1 MFHDLAI
8 SAVVTLIV
16 ISPKLVA
23 AWFDRRQ
30 GYPAAG

>member
-1 MFHDLAI
+1 MLYDLAI

-23 AWFDRRQ
+23 AWFDSRS
-30 GYPAAG
+30 GSPAAG

>member
-1 MFHDLAI
+1 MLHDLAI

-23 AWFDRRQ
+23 VWVDRR
-30 GYPAAG
+30 GGSRAAG